1 MFESTRARVPSACE
15 IQFNAHGP
23 VAVNFTVVHRKWKEG
38 RNPMKTKLFAVA
50 VALLLSAVATSTCYA
65 QQSEL
70 AVKIPFAFQAGNHTM
85 PAGEYLV
92 KSVTDGGGTV
102 QRLRQVD
109 GNVVM
114 NVFTLSVETRNG
126 DPSPRLVFHRY
137 GETYFLAQI
146 WTGLQGR
153 QLFRSNREK
162 EIAREEGR
170 TEIALALQP
179 TAVRP

>member
-1 MFESTRARVPSACE
+1 
-15 IQFNAHGP
+15 
-23 VAVNFTVVHRKWKEG
+23 
-38 RNPMKTKLFAVA
+38 MKTKLFAIA

-65 QQSEL
+65 QQAEL

-85 PAGEYLV
+85 PAGEYRV
-92 KSVTDGGGTV
+92 KSLNDVTGTV
-102 QRLRQVD
+102 QRLCQVD
-109 GNVVM
+109 GDAVM
-114 NVFTLSVETRNG
+114 TVLTISVETRNG
-126 DPSPRLVFHRY
+126 NPSPQLVFHRY

-146 WTGLQGR
+146 WTGFQGR
-153 QLFRSNREK
+153 QLSRSNREK